1 MKEIKRNKMFIL
13 ETERLKLISLDA
25 QNLRWSIE
33 DRRKMERNL
42 GVKIT
47 DTELEE
53 LVKTAMRT
61 SLKKVLENKKD
72 YLWFTSW
79 EIVLKKE
86 NRIIGGLCFKG
97 CPDEKGRV
105 EIGYGMR
112 DEYKCKGY
120 TTEAVKKLINWAFS
134 FNNVTEIIAETEK
147 DNLPSHRVLEKV
159 GMEKY
164 EENEKMFWWK
174 LTKILKNS
182 E

>member
-1 MKEIKRNKMFIL
+1 MKEKKRNKMFIL
-13 ETERLKLISLDA
+13 DTEKLKLIPLDA

-33 DRRKMERNL
+33 DRRKMEKNL
-42 GVKIT
+42 EVKIT

-53 LVKTAMRT
+53 PVKKAMRT
-61 SLKKVLENKKD
+61 SLKMVLENKKD

-105 EIGYGMR
+105 EIGYGMQ
-112 DEYKCKGY
+112 DEYRCKGY
-120 TTEAVKKLINWAFS
+120 ATEAVKELINWAFTQEKVLS
-134 FNNVTEIIAETEK
+134 VIAETEK
-147 DNLPSHRVLEKV
+147 DNLPSHRVLEKI

-164 EENEKMFWWK
+164 EEKEKMFWWRMRK
-174 LTKILKNS
+174 KGGRRK
-182 E
+182 

>member
-1 MKEIKRNKMFIL
+1 MFIL
-13 ETERLKLISLDA
+13 EAEKLKLIPLDA

-33 DRRKMERNL
+33 DRQKMERNL

-53 LVKTAMRT
+53 PVKKAMRT
-61 SLKKVLENKKD
+61 SLKMVLENKKD

-79 EIVLKKE
+79 EITLKIE

-105 EIGYGMR
+105 EIAYGMQ
-112 DEYKCKGY
+112 DEYRCKGY
-120 TTEAVKKLINWAFS
+120 MTEAVKELINWAFTQEKVLS
-134 FNNVTEIIAETEK
+134 IIAETEK
-147 DNLPSHRVLEKV
+147 DNLPSHRVLEKI

-164 EENEKMFWWK
+164 EEKEKMFWWRIN
-174 LTKILKNS
+174 KI
-182 E
+182 

>member
-1 MKEIKRNKMFIL
+1 MNEKKRNKMFIL
-13 ETERLKLISLDA
+13 ETEKLKLIPLDA
-25 QNLRWSIE
+25 NNLRYSIE
-33 DRRKMERNL
+33 DRQKMEWNL

-47 DTELEE
+47 DTELEKPLSE
-53 LVKTAMRT
+53 AMRT
-61 SLKKVLENKKD
+61 SLEMVLENKKD

-105 EIGYGMR
+105 EIGYGMQ

-120 TTEAVKKLINWAFS
+120 MTEAVKELINWAFR
-134 FNNVTEIIAETEK
+134 FNHVTEVIAETEK
-147 DNLPSHRVLEKV
+147 DNFPSHRVLEKI

-164 EENEKMFWWK
+164 KENEKMFWWK
-174 LTKILKNS
+174 ITKI
-182 E
+182 

>member
-1 MKEIKRNKMFIL
+1 MFIL
-13 ETERLKLISLDA
+13 EAEKLKLIPLDA

-33 DRRKMERNL
+33 DRQKMERNL

-53 LVKTAMRT
+53 PVKKAMRT
-61 SLKKVLENKKD
+61 SLKMVLENKKD

-79 EIVLKKE
+79 EITLKIE

-105 EIGYGMR
+105 EIAYGMQ
-112 DEYKCKGY
+112 DEYRCKGY
-120 TTEAVKKLINWAFS
+120 MTEAVKELINWAFTQEKVLS
-134 FNNVTEIIAETEK
+134 VIAETEK
-147 DNLPSHRVLEKV
+147 DNLPSHRVLEKI

-164 EENEKMFWWK
+164 EEKEKMFWWRIN
-174 LTKILKNS
+174 KI
-182 E
+182 

>member
-1 MKEIKRNKMFIL
+1 MFIL
-13 ETERLKLISLDA
+13 ETEKLKLIPLDA

-33 DRRKMERNL
+33 DRQKMERNL

-53 LVKTAMRT
+53 PVKKAMRT
-61 SLKKVLENKKD
+61 SLKMVLENKKD

-79 EIVLKKE
+79 EITLKIE

-105 EIGYGMR
+105 EIGYGMQ
-112 DEYKCKGY
+112 DEYRCKGY
-120 TTEAVKKLINWAFS
+120 ATEAVKELINWAFTQEKVLS
-134 FNNVTEIIAETEK
+134 IIAETEK
-147 DNLPSHRVLEKV
+147 DNLPSHRVLEKI

-164 EENEKMFWWK
+164 EEKEKMFWWRMRK
-174 LTKILKNS
+174 KGGRRK
-182 E
+182 

>member
-1 MKEIKRNKMFIL
+1 MNEKKRNKMFIL
-13 ETERLKLISLDA
+13 ETEKLKLIPLDA
-25 QNLRWSIE
+25 NNLRYSIE
-33 DRRKMERNL
+33 DRQKMEWNL

-47 DTELEE
+47 DTELEKPLSE
-53 LVKTAMRT
+53 AMRT
-61 SLKKVLENKKD
+61 SLEMVLENKKH

-105 EIGYGMR
+105 EIGYGMQ

-120 TTEAVKKLINWAFS
+120 MTEAVKELIDWAFR
-134 FNNVTEIIAETEK
+134 FNHVTEVIAETEK
-147 DNLPSHRVLEKV
+147 DNLPSHRVLEKI

-164 EENEKMFWWK
+164 KENEKMFWWK
-174 LTKILKNS
+174 ITKI
-182 E
+182 

>member
-1 MKEIKRNKMFIL
+1 MFIL
-13 ETERLKLISLDA
+13 ETEKLKLIPLDA

-33 DRRKMERNL
+33 DRQKMERNL

-53 LVKTAMRT
+53 PVKKAMRT
-61 SLKKVLENKKD
+61 SLKMVLENKKD

-79 EIVLKKE
+79 EITLKIE

-105 EIGYGMR
+105 EIAYGMQ
-112 DEYKCKGY
+112 DEYRCKGY
-120 TTEAVKKLINWAFS
+120 MTEAVKELINWAFTQEKVLS
-134 FNNVTEIIAETEK
+134 IIAETEK
-147 DNLPSHRVLEKV
+147 DNLPSHRVLEKI

-164 EENEKMFWWK
+164 EEKEKMFWWRINK
-174 LTKILKNS
+174 V
-182 E
+182 

>member
-1 MKEIKRNKMFIL
+1 MKEKKRNKMFVL
-13 ETERLKLISLDA
+13 ETKKLKLIPLDA

-47 DTELEE
+47 DTELEKP
-53 LVKTAMRT
+53 VKTAMRT
-61 SLKKVLENKKD
+61 SLKMVLENKKD

-105 EIGYGMR
+105 EIGYGMQ
-112 DEYKCKGY
+112 DEYRCKGY
-120 TTEAVKKLINWAFS
+120 ATEAVKELINWTLS
-134 FNNVTEIIAETEK
+134 FNNITEIIAETEK
-147 DNLPSHRVLEKV
+147 DNLPSHRVLGKV

-164 EENEKMFWWK
+164 EENEKMFWRRIN
-174 LTKILKNS
+174 KI
-182 E
+182 